1 MGYVR
6 NLYFFARWLE
16 REAHMLKK
24 ALCVTASALLA
35 LSLYAC
41 GASGGNQGAPNSGAA
56 EGAQAQEELQYY
68 VDHPIDYTLDG
79 GNVRFNH
86 VEKANA
92 QLTSED
98 NVLLFVFDFTNAMSD
113 PAEFQRVFRVQ
124 YFQNGTE
131 LTNNL
136 PYSTAGGEQYD
147 LVQAFFNSAMKGG
160 TVTFAQIVAPKDD
173 SPITVMIRP
182 NGGFYSQDEYK
193 MMEVG
198 FGEEPTDVAADTHF
212 YELGK
217 VFKFGPEKAVAFLE
231 SKGFSYQEA
240 YTPAGNDSNGTKTA
254 AGWVGNPADN
264 ISSDHEC
271 VYQLFDKEGNELSSA
286 DLASGTEVSRI
297 RMIWYN
303 VCADPP
309 ADTIDKLAKDCG
321 FGEAVGKGW
330 LLGVADT
337 PDSMWSRFSIETING
352 AEGFVELR
360 TTAESNERPVFLI
373 EWSAFSADYTKDD
386 FLEGLGYYSE

>member
-1 MGYVR
+1 M
-6 NLYFFARWLE
+6 F
-16 REAHMLKK
+16 KK
-24 ALCVTASALLA
+24 AVGITISALLA
-35 LSLYAC
+35 LSLCAC
-41 GASGGNQGAPNSGAA
+41 GTSGNQSTAGFGIA
-56 EGAQAQEELQYY
+56 EEATASEELKYY
-68 VDHPIDYTLDG
+68 VDQPIDYTLEG

-86 VEKANA
+86 VEKADA
-92 QLTSED
+92 QLTSEE
-98 NVLLFVFDFTNAMSD
+98 NALLFVFDFTNAMSD

-131 LTNNL
+131 ITNNL
-136 PYSTAGGEQYD
+136 SYSTAGGEQYE
-147 LVQAFFNSAMKGG
+147 LVQAFFNSALKDG
-160 TVTFAQIVAPKDD
+160 TVTFAQIVVPKDD
-173 SPITVMIRP
+173 SPITVMVRP
-182 NGGFYSQDEYK
+182 NGGLYSQDEYT

-231 SKGFSYQEA
+231 SKGFTYQEA
-240 YTPAGNDSNGTKTA
+240 YTHAGNDGDGSETE

-264 ISSDHEC
+264 ISKQHEC

-286 DLASGTEVSRI
+286 DLASGTEVARI
-297 RMIWYN
+297 RMVWYN

-309 ADTIDKLAKDCG
+309 ADTIAKLARDCG

-337 PDSMWSRFSIETING
+337 PDSMWSRFSIETVNG
-352 AEGFVELR
+352 MEGYAEIR
-360 TTAESNERPVFLI
+360 TTAESNERALLLI
-373 EWSAFSADYTKDD
+373 EWGAFDADSTKDS
-386 FLEGLGYYSE
+386 FLESMSYYTE